1 MKLNHL
7 LALVNMHIQVF
18 VNFVNLKLIAKMQ
31 WKLIA
36 AFRKNQSFRKA
47 GKGNKMSRPEYLN
60 CIMTPEIISRIR
72 ADQELY
78 DKDPEAYERRERLA
92 KEERE
97 REEYERNRQ

>member
-1 MKLNHL
+1 
-7 LALVNMHIQVF
+7 
-18 VNFVNLKLIAKMQ
+18 
-31 WKLIA
+31 
-36 AFRKNQSFRKA
+36 
-47 GKGNKMSRPEYLN
+47 
-60 CIMTPEIISRIR
+60 MTPEIISRIR